1 MAALCA
7 CAMPRVERVL
17 QAHCQQHFNAAGM
30 FYDFLGPHP
39 STSPRP
45 GVFSVLWMF
54 HIISIMAEQIKDS
67 WDVHASILSPAVFT
81 FLFVND
87 IQYPVIYRVKYV
99 VTNGQFISSFD
110 VFATALI
117 HYSSLCST
125 SHKNPLNIIYWNA
138 LRWSFQWERRKIQR
152 VWK

>member
-17 QAHCQQHFNAAGM
+17 QAHCQQHFNAGM
-30 FYDFLGPHP
+30 FYDFLSPHP

-45 GVFSVLWMF
+45 GVFSTDSTPVLWMF

-81 FLFVND
+81 SLFVND
-87 IQYPVIYRVKYV
+87 TVSCDISCQICSDEWTVHFKLRCFCHRTDTLFLTVLHKPIERHLLKCSQMKRVR
-99 VTNGQFISSFD
+99 
-110 VFATALI
+110 A
-117 HYSSLCST
+117 
-125 SHKNPLNIIYWNA
+125 
-138 LRWSFQWERRKIQR
+138 R